1 MRLRFESV
9 IFTLFSF
16 EIFITGP
23 EVCGAR
29 EYASLIRPVNELT
42 RHPACL

>member
-1 MRLRFESV
+1 MRLHFESV
-9 IFTLFSF
+9 FSFLF

-23 EVCGAR
+23 EVYGAR